1 MNSASEYK
9 DLRSKVDN
17 LMAKI
22 NSTKLQH
29 QEESENTTPSKP
41 KRTTNKDSRCEGY
54 DKDGHPI
61 IYCHTHGISCNI
73 SHGIMNCKFP
83 SDTKKST
90 LFNQMGGGRD
100 LGFVR
105 VDVQEAGGGTRG
117 FPKAYNRIEYMQ
129 QKDGTCRKVAEYKFL
144 EKAGTQY
151 LGTYIDRRHATVA
164 EWVALRPILEVCDI
178 ETGYK
183 GGVRR
188 REPWW
193 RQTAATK

>member
-1 MNSASEYK
+1 
-9 DLRSKVDN
+9 
-17 LMAKI
+17 
-22 NSTKLQH
+22 
-29 QEESENTTPSKP
+29 
-41 KRTTNKDSRCEGY
+41 
-54 DKDGHPI
+54 
-61 IYCHTHGISCNI
+61 
-73 SHGIMNCKFP
+73 
-83 SDTKKST
+83 
-90 LFNQMGGGRD
+90 MGGGRD

-193 RQTAATK
+193 RQTAATKYLSATLKDILEAARERRWKSGRRGWRGGDRDAEDLEDGAGRDGSQDSGTDTGDAQVGE